1 MYFFQ
6 RLFVGFNVPYH
17 FTKILEN
24 YAQTHSSKIFFE
36 KYIKEQVPFC
46 NEIENDQ
53 LSLNEGYSLDR
64 IKMTE

>member
-1 MYFFQ
+1 MHRHIVAKY
-6 RLFVGFNVPYH
+6 
-17 FTKILEN
+17 
-24 YAQTHSSKIFFE
+24 FFE
-36 KYIKEQVPFC
+36 KYIKEQVPFS